1 MKKSI
6 VIVLLTIS
14 FLLVASCAPQA
25 GESKSI
31 QAAISDRTFTYEKGG
46 FGGEFVIMICSDGTF
61 QYYEGGLSSYIGI
74 GSWALEDDI
83 LILLDDNEAGY
94 PAVNRFKVDGDNL
107 IFLAE
112 DSDNFVYIKVAD
124 GERFVDASG
133 EASL

>member
-14 FLLVASCAPQA
+14 FLLVTSCAPQA
-25 GESKSI
+25 EESKTI
-31 QAAISDRTFTYEKGG
+31 RAAVSDRTFTYEKGG
-46 FGGEFVIMICSDGTF
+46 FGGEFFIMISSDGTF

-83 LILLDDNEAGY
+83 LILSDDNEVGY
-94 PAVNRFKVDGDNL
+94 PCVNRFKVDGDNL

-112 DSDNFVYIKVAD
+112 DSDNFIYIKVAD
-124 GERFVDASG
+124 GERFMGVSG
-133 EASL
+133 EAPL